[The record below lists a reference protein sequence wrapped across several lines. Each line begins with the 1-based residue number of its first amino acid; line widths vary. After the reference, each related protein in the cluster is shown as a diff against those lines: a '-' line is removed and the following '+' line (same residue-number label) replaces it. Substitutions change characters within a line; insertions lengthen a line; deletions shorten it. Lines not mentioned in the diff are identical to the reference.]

1 MPVFGDGAFKGISI
15 HTHTHTHT
23 PMHTLTGECDITLN
37 GTCWLWLR
45 GDEKRAE
52 CWADEQTLSSWTWQS
67 LQPSPVPT
75 RHRSRAQLSG
85 LVLWSLEWRLVLPVW
100 RWESWI
106 WVEERVEGWGQDAT
120 ERKGGVRS
128 WVVKYWK
135 ELHGHH
141 TSWERMYNL
150 GTWVSSRLAHDPYQ
164 LVAF

>member
-1 MPVFGDGAFKGISI
+1 
-15 HTHTHTHT
+15 
-23 PMHTLTGECDITLN
+23 MHTLTGECGYYTQWNLLTVAQRWWKES
-37 GTCWLWLR
+37 GMLGR
-45 GDEKRAE
+45 
-52 CWADEQTLSSWTWQS
+52 WANTFIWTRQS

-106 WVEERVEGWGQDAT
+106 WVEERVEGWGQDVT

-128 WVVKYWK
+128 WVDKYWK

-141 TSWERMYNL
+141 TSRERTYNL
-150 GTWVSSRLAHDPYQ
+150 GTWVSSRLVHDPDQ